1 MVYEDYEDS
10 QLVQMIHESSDEA
23 KDVLF
28 EKYKYIIDIEIKKY
42 LNMANMLG
50 YDYNDLYQD
59 ALVGFAD
66 ALNSYR
72 DDKDTA
78 LSSFITLCVDRK
90 LHVAIIKAGRIK
102 NKVLNESL
110 SLEHVYDQF
119 AVPLMDLLSDN
130 SENDPL
136 ENILKEEKLQE
147 LNMKIKE
154 ELSDSEYEVY
164 SLMISGLKY
173 NEIAIL
179 LDKNLKQI
187 DNTMQR
193 VKSKIRKILD
203 TMEK

>member
-1 MVYEDYEDS
+1 MIYEDYEDS

-78 LSSFITLCVDRK
+78 LASFITLCVDRK

-119 AVPLMDLLSDN
+119 TVPLMDLLSDN

-147 LNMKIKE
+147 LNMKIKD
-154 ELSDSEYEVY
+154 ELSDIEYEVY
-164 SLMISGLKY
+164 SLMISGLRY

-193 VKSKIRKILD
+193 VKSKIRKILQN
-203 TMEK
+203 MEK